1 MKRLL
6 LILSVFC
13 FLIAD
18 SPVGNW
24 KLSGLKVDYL
34 NIARMTR
41 TVALQDAYGVGVN
54 VPVSSVP
61 GGAVFYR
68 LTNGPFTMSQ
78 IDNYPLNLNVNLYQ
92 DGTGAVAQG
101 SFYPDIELIPGTCI
115 TSPQIFPVTDNF
127 TFTVGDETIF
137 PANNIL
143 GIPGI
148 NDKQGLS
155 AFGFGVAGSGTFED
169 FPSTA
174 SPAPVPPGFDYIVA
188 GTSSSDIPAEQILG
202 ATCQTAL
209 VSNACASLDPP
220 ISLAADYDGCVYA
233 LVVAGQLSAAQD
245 GSGPL
250 EQAIVGCEMATNP
263 AYGGSY
269 AGSAA
274 YGGAGWL
281 HGSGTSGFFAVNG
294 LGNSQVPGQEDMAID
309 FLLEWNGIDGG
320 TEATLGIG
328 DSEDDYYEDE
338 YICLDA
344 DGNSIPGCHI
354 NTDADGNEVPG
365 AAFDRIFGLPFIPM
379 TNVAADCPVP
389 GFDNLARPIA
399 GDLTGLVAD
408 LVTGQC
414 YDTVLAGVEQG
425 CLDSVAA
432 GVVAQCDGAG
442 GVANMVFG
450 QCVAEA
456 GGDAFAAGCAAAGV
470 TAAVTGACIDAGGP
484 ATAEEAAAVGSP
496 VTCGDLAAQYDAA
509 TGGDC
514 AAAAALASATCE
526 DSNGASLCCLASAIA
541 NGATDTDGDGV
552 GECAAFAAGLSTD
565 FLNEQAVAATGADC
579 PTTAATLQAGFDAG
593 DASTIAY
600 LDQLAAGVVGSGC
613 GDYGAG
619 AEAACITSIS
629 NGNDMYLLDLSLAPW
644 GYFLTYN
651 AASYQQAMGGLMAA
665 GYDETTAFGMI
676 LGNVDFDGQGGYA
689 WTLVDDSSWGEF
701 DPSCYA
707 DPNVTCGGK
716 LHMNFEP
723 LCVPVV
729 EGRQIV
735 AEFIDLNDVCSA
747 DGDVN
752 YTCTDTYGLC
762 TDILAANGLCPADD
776 VNQAPVIC
784 SELIYGTWMNPA
796 GQAALSAV
804 GVDLS
809 GCTPEGFGQPFPNGD
824 ILQPGEC
831 VVGDGITNVVDVV
844 NIIGHILGTLEYT
857 YDQCLANGFD
867 TEDCDAGP
875 VGYELGGTAGCA
887 ADINTDGQINVVDVV
902 VIVGNI
908 LGRVANEDATKATVT
923 LTDNSNISIK
933 ADGYIG
939 GIDMVVEYEG
949 ELNIAFADNLVAE
962 YVTNDNTARIVMVND
977 SSIEDVLTTT
987 SGKIT
992 AIQSIMVATT
1002 DHEVQNVLVEM
1013 GTDADMPYAFKVSA
1027 AYPNPFNPTTKF
1039 SLELN
1044 TVSDISVKV
1053 YNLLGQ
1059 LVDVVAEGTYSP
1071 KTYSWTWNAE
1081 NLASGVYL
1089 VKTTVGNS
1097 VHKQKIMLLK

>member
-54 VPVSSVP
+54 VPVSEVP

-127 TFTVGDETIF
+127 TYTVGDATVF
-137 PANNIL
+137 PANNII

-148 NDKQGLS
+148 NDKVGF
-155 AFGFGVAGSGTFED
+155 AAYGFGVAGSGTFED

-188 GTSSSDIPAEQILG
+188 GSADSNIPAEQILG

-209 VSNACASLDPP
+209 VSNACGDLG
-220 ISLAADYDGCVYA
+220 ISLAEDYDGCMAA
-233 LVVAGQLSAAQD
+233 LMGAGAIVGD
-245 GSGPL
+245 GSGSL

-281 HGSGTSGFFAVNG
+281 HGSGTSGFFAVDG

-389 GFDNLARPIA
+389 GFGGLQRPIA
-399 GDLTGLVAD
+399 GDLTGMVAD
-408 LVTGQC
+408 LVTSGC
-414 YDTVLAGVEQG
+414 YEEVQ
-425 CLDSVAA
+425 A

-442 GVANMVFG
+442 GVGAMVFG

-541 NGATDTDGDGV
+541 NGATDTDADGV
-552 GECAAFAAGLSTD
+552 GECDAFAAGLSTD
-565 FLNEQAVAATGADC
+565 FLNEQAAAATGADC

-619 AEAACITSIS
+619 AEAACITSVS

-651 AASYQQAMGGLMAA
+651 AASYQQAMGALMAA

-676 LGNVDFDGQGGYA
+676 LGNDDFDGTGGYA

-707 DPNVTCGGK
+707 TGEACGGK
-716 LHMNFEP
+716 LHMNFDP

-784 SELIYGTWMNPA
+784 SELIYGTWMNA
-796 GQAALSAV
+796 GAQAALSAV

-857 YDQCLANGFD
+857 YDQCIANGFD
-867 TEDCDAGP
+867 VEDCDAGP

-949 ELNIAFADNLVAE
+949 DLNITFADNLVAE

-1002 DHEVQNVLVEM
+1002 DHEVQDVLVEM
-1013 GTDADMPYAFKVSA
+1013 GTDTDMPYAFKVSA

>member
-1 MKRLL
+1 M
-6 LILSVFC
+6 
-13 FLIAD
+13 
-18 SPVGNW
+18 
-24 KLSGLKVDYL
+24 
-34 NIARMTR
+34 
-41 TVALQDAYGVGVN
+41 
-54 VPVSSVP
+54 
-61 GGAVFYR
+61 GA
-68 LTNGPFTMSQ
+68 
-78 IDNYPLNLNVNLYQ
+78 
-92 DGTGAVAQG
+92 
-101 SFYPDIELIPGTCI
+101 
-115 TSPQIFPVTDNF
+115 
-127 TFTVGDETIF
+127 
-137 PANNIL
+137 
-143 GIPGI
+143 
-148 NDKQGLS
+148 
-155 AFGFGVAGSGTFED
+155 
-169 FPSTA
+169 
-174 SPAPVPPGFDYIVA
+174 
-188 GTSSSDIPAEQILG
+188 
-202 ATCQTAL
+202 
-209 VSNACASLDPP
+209 
-220 ISLAADYDGCVYA
+220 
-233 LVVAGQLSAAQD
+233 
-245 GSGPL
+245 
-250 EQAIVGCEMATNP
+250 
-263 AYGGSY
+263 
-269 AGSAA
+269 
-274 YGGAGWL
+274 
-281 HGSGTSGFFAVNG
+281 
-294 LGNSQVPGQEDMAID
+294 
-309 FLLEWNGIDGG
+309 
-320 TEATLGIG
+320 
-328 DSEDDYYEDE
+328 
-338 YICLDA
+338 
-344 DGNSIPGCHI
+344 
-354 NTDADGNEVPG
+354 
-365 AAFDRIFGLPFIPM
+365 
-379 TNVAADCPVP
+379 
-389 GFDNLARPIA
+389 
-399 GDLTGLVAD
+399 
-408 LVTGQC
+408 
-414 YDTVLAGVEQG
+414 
-425 CLDSVAA
+425 
-432 GVVAQCDGAG
+432 
-442 GVANMVFG
+442 
-450 QCVAEA
+450 
-456 GGDAFAAGCAAAGV
+456 
-470 TAAVTGACIDAGGP
+470 
-484 ATAEEAAAVGSP
+484 
-496 VTCGDLAAQYDAA
+496 
-509 TGGDC
+509 
-514 AAAAALASATCE
+514 
-526 DSNGASLCCLASAIA
+526 
-541 NGATDTDGDGV
+541 
-552 GECAAFAAGLSTD
+552 
-565 FLNEQAVAATGADC
+565 
-579 PTTAATLQAGFDAG
+579 
-593 DASTIAY
+593 
-600 LDQLAAGVVGSGC
+600 
-613 GDYGAG
+613 
-619 AEAACITSIS
+619 
-629 NGNDMYLLDLSLAPW
+629 
-644 GYFLTYN
+644 
-651 AASYQQAMGGLMAA
+651 LMAA

-676 LGNVDFDGQGGYA
+676 LGNDDFDGTGGYA

-701 DPSCYA
+701 DPSCYSTGEA
-707 DPNVTCGGK
+707 CGGK

-784 SELIYGTWMNPA
+784 SELIYGTWMNA
-796 GQAALSAV
+796 GAQAALSAV

-857 YDQCLANGFD
+857 YDQCIANGFD
-867 TEDCDAGP
+867 VEDCDAGP

-949 ELNIAFADNLVAE
+949 DLNITFADNLVAE

-1002 DHEVQNVLVEM
+1002 DHEVQDVLVEM
-1013 GTDADMPYAFKVSA
+1013 GTDTDMPYAFKVSA

>member
-6 LILSVFC
+6 LTLSVFC
-13 FLIAD
+13 LLSAD

-24 KLSGLKVDYL
+24 KLSGLKVDYI

-41 TVALQDAYGVGVN
+41 SVSLQDAYGVGVN

-127 TFTVGDETIF
+127 TYTVGSEVVF
-137 PANNIL
+137 PANNII

-148 NDKQGLS
+148 NDKAGFS

-188 GTSSSDIPAEQILG
+188 GSSDPANIPAEQILG

-220 ISLAADYDGCVYA
+220 ISLAADYDGCVTA

-250 EQAIVGCEMATNP
+250 EQAIIGCEMATNP

-269 AGSAA
+269 AGSAN

-294 LGNSQVPGQEDMAID
+294 LGNSQVPGQTDMAID

-328 DSEDDYYEDE
+328 DSEEDYYEDE
-338 YICLDA
+338 YICQDA
-344 DGNSIPGCHI
+344 DGNAIPGCNI
-354 NTDADGNEVPG
+354 NTDDAGNELPG

-389 GFDNLARPIA
+389 GFGGLQRPIA

-408 LVTGQC
+408 LTTSVC
-414 YDTVLAGVEQG
+414 YDTVLAGIEQG

-432 GVVAQCDGAG
+432 GVAAECDGVG
-442 GVANMVFG
+442 GVANLVFG

-470 TAAVTGACIDAGGP
+470 TAAVTQACIDAGGP

-496 VTCGDLAAQYDAA
+496 LTCGEIGAQYDLA
-509 TGGDC
+509 TSGDC
-514 AAAAALASATCE
+514 AAAAGLASQDCE
-526 DSNGASLCCLASAIA
+526 TSNGASLCCLASAIG

-552 GECAAFAAGLSTD
+552 GECTAFAAGLSTD

-579 PTTAATLQAGFDAG
+579 PTTAANLQAGFDAG
-593 DASTIAY
+593 DAATIAY
-600 LDQLAAGVVGSGC
+600 LDGLAAGVVGADCVS
-613 GDYGAG
+613 YGIG

-629 NGNDMYLLDLSLAPW
+629 NGNDMYLLDLSLEPW

-651 AASYQQAMGGLMAA
+651 AASYQQVMGSLMAA
-665 GYDETTAFGMI
+665 GYDETQAFGMI
-676 LGNVDFDGQGGYA
+676 LGNDDFDGQGGYA

-701 DPSCYA
+701 DTACYA
-707 DPNVTCGGK
+707 DPNLTCGGK
-716 LHMNFEP
+716 LHMNFDP

-752 YTCTDTYGLC
+752 YTCTDSYGLC
-762 TDILAANGLCPADD
+762 TDILASFGLCPAED
-776 VNQAPVIC
+776 VNQAPVVC
-784 SELIYGTWMNPA
+784 SETIYGTWMQA
-796 GQAALSAV
+796 GAQLAAV

-831 VVGDGITNVVDVV
+831 SVGDGITNVVDVV

-857 YDQCLANGFD
+857 YDQCIANGFD
-867 TEDCDAGP
+867 VADCDEGP

-887 ADINTDGQINVVDVV
+887 ADINSDGQINVVDVV

-908 LGRVANEDATKATVT
+908 LGRVAQNDATKATVS
-923 LTDNSNISIK
+923 LIDNSISIQS
-933 ADGYIG
+933 DGYIG
-939 GIDMVVEYEG
+939 GIDMIVEYEG
-949 ELNIAFADNLVAE
+949 NLNIAFADNFASQ
-962 YVTNDNTARIVMVND
+962 YIINDDNTARIIMVND
-977 SSIEDVLTTT
+977 SSIEDVLTAT
-987 SGKIT
+987 SGQIT
-992 AIQSIMVATT
+992 AIKDIVVSTS
-1002 DHEVQNVLVEM
+1002 DHAVDNVEM
-1013 GTDADMPYAFKVSA
+1013 NSGEEMPYEFKVSA

-1044 TVSDISVKV
+1044 TTSDISVKV

-1071 KTYSWTWNAE
+1071 KAYSWTWNAE

-1089 VKTTVGNS
+1089 VKTTVGKS

>member
-54 VPVSSVP
+54 VPVSEVP

-127 TFTVGDETIF
+127 TFTVGDETVF

-188 GTSSSDIPAEQILG
+188 GTSSPDIPSTQILG

-209 VSNACASLDPP
+209 VSNACAALG
-220 ISLAADYDGCVYA
+220 ISLAEDYDGCIYA
-233 LVVAGQLSAAQD
+233 LVVDGQLSATQD

-269 AGSAA
+269 AGSAN

-456 GGDAFAAGCAAAGV
+456 SGQDFADLCAAYGV
-470 TAAVTGACIDAGGP
+470 TAAVTGACLDAGGP
-484 ATAEEAAAVGSP
+484 ETAEEAAAVNSP
-496 VTCGDLAAQYDAA
+496 LTCGDIGAQYDLA

-514 AAAAALASATCE
+514 AGAASLASQDCAT
-526 DSNGASLCCLASAIA
+526 SNGASLCCLASAIG

-552 GECAAFAAGLSTD
+552 GECDAFAAGLSED
-565 FLNEQAVAATGADC
+565 FLNEQAAAATGSDC
-579 PTTAATLQAGFDAG
+579 PTTAANLQAGFDAG

-619 AEAACITSIS
+619 AEAACITSVS

-651 AASYQQAMGGLMAA
+651 AASYQQAMGGLLAA

-676 LGNVDFDGQGGYA
+676 LGNDDFDGQGGYA

-716 LHMNFEP
+716 LHMNFDP

-784 SELIYGTWMNPA
+784 SELIYGTWMNA
-796 GQAALSAV
+796 GAQAALSAV

-923 LTDNSNISIK
+923 LTDNNNISIK

-949 ELNIAFADNLVAE
+949 DLNITFADNLVAE

-1002 DHEVQNVLVEM
+1002 DHEVQDVLVEM